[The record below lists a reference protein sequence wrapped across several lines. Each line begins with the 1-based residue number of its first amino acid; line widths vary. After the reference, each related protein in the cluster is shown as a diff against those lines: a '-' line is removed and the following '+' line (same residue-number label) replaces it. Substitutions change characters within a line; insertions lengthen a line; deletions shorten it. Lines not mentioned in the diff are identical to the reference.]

1 MENVYIC
8 IKQLKDKMNQ
18 LIDGNIDNLQSPEVI
33 KLSQTLDKLIY
44 QSMKEEE
51 PQEESVN

>member
-1 MENVYIC
+1 MKNIYLS

-18 LIDGNIDNLQSPEVI
+18 LIDGNIDNLQNPEVI

-44 QSMKEEE
+44 MSM
-51 PQEESVN
+51 QEEKARQESIN